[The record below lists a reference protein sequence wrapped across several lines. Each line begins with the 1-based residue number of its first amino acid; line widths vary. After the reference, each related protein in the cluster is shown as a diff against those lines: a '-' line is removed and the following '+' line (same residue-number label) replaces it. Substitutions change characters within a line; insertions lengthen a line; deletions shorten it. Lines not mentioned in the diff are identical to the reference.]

1 MKIYRVMVVVLL
13 LCLIPISG
21 ITEPNCNVYKME
33 NNMPCYEACVLATEG
48 GGAQGS
54 RISQQKFDQ
63 AIAQCPALDY
73 AYMEKSVPYLKRGD
87 FISWKKLIDK
97 AVELNPTLHLG
108 YRGWCRYQFL
118 RDYSGAIRDFEQLE
132 KLLPLE
138 IGYSQN
144 GDYHLTVAKA
154 LCYKGLGKKQKAVE
168 IIETQLNK
176 KGYSPGLYEYLHLG
190 VLKMELGE
198 LDDAISW
205 LNKSTSTN
213 DYFAEAYF
221 YLAQVYRAKNSPKLQ
236 GENLIKAKEYYIKGY
251 RRKDPY
257 VHPMDKIF
265 LTDIEEELASVKKPE
280 KPHIK

>member
-1 MKIYRVMVVVLL
+1 MKIYRAIGVMLL
-13 LCLIPISG
+13 LWMIPFSG
-21 ITEPNCNVYKME
+21 ITEPNCNVYKMD
-33 NNMPCYEACVLATEG
+33 NNLPCYEACVLATEG
-48 GGAQGS
+48 GGVQGS
-54 RISQQKFDQ
+54 RTSQENFDQ

-87 FISWKKLIDK
+87 FITWKKHIDK

-144 GDYHLTVAKA
+144 GDYHLTIAKA

-190 VLKMELGE
+190 VLKMELGD
-198 LDDAISW
+198 LDDAIRW
-205 LNKSTSTN
+205 LNKSISTN

-221 YLAQVYRAKNSPKLQ
+221 YLAEVHKAKKSPKLQ
-236 GENLIKAKEYYIKGY
+236 EENLIKAKQYYKKEY

-257 VHPMDKIF
+257 VHPMDQIF
-265 LTDIEEELASVKKPE
+265 LTNIETQLTYISKK
-280 KPHIK
+280 